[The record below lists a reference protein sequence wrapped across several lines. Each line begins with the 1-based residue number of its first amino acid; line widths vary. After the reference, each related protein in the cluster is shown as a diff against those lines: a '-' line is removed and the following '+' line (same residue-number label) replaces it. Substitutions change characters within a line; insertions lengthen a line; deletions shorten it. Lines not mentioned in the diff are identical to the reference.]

1 MNVEQVCE
9 AIDRYVDVRMEQG
22 RERARERFLTYIYL
36 RHGGDEVRELFRKT
50 RGLATYYVHY
60 FKFMENPFKGPE
72 FAWLISMLTVA
83 IYGGFMMFDEEM
95 QLPGI
100 CIISGTLVHGVALLK
115 MVAEKWREAG
125 VMAAIYRE
133 LIELSEGELQEA

>member
-1 MNVEQVCE
+1 MNVEQVSA
-9 AIDRYVDVRMEQG
+9 AIERYVDVRMEQG
-22 RERARERFLTYIYL
+22 RDRARERFLAYIYL
-36 RHGGDEVRELFRKT
+36 RHGRDEIMELFRRT

-72 FAWLISMLTVA
+72 FAWLASMLTVA
-83 IYGGFMMFDEEM
+83 IYGVFMILDEDM

-100 CIISGTLVHGVALLK
+100 CIVSGSIAHGLALLK
-115 MVAEKWREAG
+115 MVAQKWREAG

-133 LIELSEGELQEA
+133 LVELSDMELQGA

>member
-1 MNVEQVCE
+1 MNVEHACE

-22 RERARERFLTYIYL
+22 RERARERFLAYIYL
-36 RHGGDEVRELFRKT
+36 KHGGDEVRELFRKT

-60 FKFMENPFKGPE
+60 FKFLENPFKGPE
-72 FAWLISMLTVA
+72 FAWFASMLTVA
-83 IYGGFMMFDEEM
+83 IYGVFMMFDEDM

-100 CIISGTLVHGVALLK
+100 CIISGTIVHGLALLK
-115 MVAEKWREAG
+115 MVADKWREAG

-133 LIELSEGELQEA
+133 LVELSELELQGA